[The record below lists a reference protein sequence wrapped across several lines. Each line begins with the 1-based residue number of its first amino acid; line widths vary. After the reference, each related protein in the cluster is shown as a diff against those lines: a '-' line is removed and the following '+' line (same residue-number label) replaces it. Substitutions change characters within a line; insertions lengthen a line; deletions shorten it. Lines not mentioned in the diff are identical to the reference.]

1 MKEAILFDLDG
12 TLIDSAPD
20 LAASLNH
27 TLATL
32 GLPTYDLATVRSW
45 IGGGATK
52 LLQRALGGSKEP
64 KEVDEKLLAK
74 AKEIFFAHYGDNLCN
89 QTTLYP
95 CAKELL
101 ESLKGCYRLALV
113 TNKPTPFVR
122 PILQTLDIDIFDVVL
137 GGESLEYKKPHPA
150 PLLHACELLGVRCD
164 EALMVGDSINDYQ
177 AAKSAGIDVVIVP
190 HGYDDVKTFAK
201 EKEISDLCTLKER
214 LCA

>member
-20 LAASLNH
+20 LAASLNY
-27 TLATL
+27 TLTAL

-52 LLQRALGGSKEP
+52 LLQRGLSGTKEP
-64 KEVDEKLLAK
+64 KEVDSELLEK
-74 AKEIFFAHYGDNLCN
+74 AKEIFFAHYGANLCRE
-89 QTTLYP
+89 TSLYP

-101 ESLKGCYRLALV
+101 ENLKGRYRIGLV

-122 PILQTLDIDIFDVVL
+122 PILQALDIDIFDVVL
-137 GGESLEYKKPHPA
+137 GGESVEYKKPHPA
-150 PLLHACELLGVRCD
+150 PLLHACETLGIQPYK
-164 EALMVGDSINDYQ
+164 ALMVGDSINDYQ
-177 AAKSAGIDVVIVP
+177 AAKRAGIDVVLVP
-190 HGYDDVKTFAK
+190 HGYDEVETFAK
-201 EKEISDLCTLKER
+201 EEEITDLCTLKER